1 MFENIAFTDKTGW
14 LKHYEGITQLVK
26 LRGPWRHQTPQDR
39 ELLRQCRFEII
50 VCALINRSHCYL
62 TLPEWRSIPW
72 PSTVPKTASDTLHD
86 MFARVPGQLYDMD
99 CVERDEVDGEFISD
113 LRQRVET
120 TLSDLEDW
128 EQFHHHPR
136 PLSGLSSPAL
146 SSAHSTTDKTLLAL
160 QRAIILCMSGLCA
173 LLNIPL
179 VAEMP
184 VAFEDSQ
191 AVRTA
196 IASEI
201 YQLATSCVEHTTLG
215 TEPLLFIFPLQIASM
230 NFEKGSVEERRA
242 DEVMNEVIAGTHGF
256 EIGRRRE
263 WKTSRIIPI

>member
-1 MFENIAFTDKTGW
+1 
-14 LKHYEGITQLVK
+14 
-26 LRGPWRHQTPQDR
+26 
-39 ELLRQCRFEII
+39 
-50 VCALINRSHCYL
+50 
-62 TLPEWRSIPW
+62 
-72 PSTVPKTASDTLHD
+72 